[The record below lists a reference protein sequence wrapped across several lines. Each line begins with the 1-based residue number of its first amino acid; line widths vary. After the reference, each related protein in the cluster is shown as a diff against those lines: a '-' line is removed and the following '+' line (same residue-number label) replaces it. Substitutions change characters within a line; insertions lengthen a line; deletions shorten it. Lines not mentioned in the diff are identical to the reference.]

1 MFKNDIMDKYEEEIK
16 KLYEELKNNLGYDI
30 RKIQLKD
37 NIIQINEY
45 IDNNK
50 YNIINNI
57 INKYNN
63 KKFKELDFGV
73 TIYTF
78 NGFIYPVI
86 KKENKEVS
94 VCYNKYGRS
103 YIIRFKKEDINI
115 FFYDL
120 NNRRDRIRL
129 EIYINKENIIKDR
142 VNNIKMNNI
151 VIDKFNEYNN
161 NKEYDKIVMIANE
174 MFNNIE

>member
-1 MFKNDIMDKYEEEIK
+1 MFKNDIMNKYEEEIK
-16 KLYEELKNNLGYDI
+16 RLYEELKDNLGFDI

-37 NIIQINEY
+37 NTIRLNDY
-45 IDNNK
+45 VDNNK

-63 KKFKELDFGV
+63 NKFKELSFGV

-78 NGFIYPVI
+78 NGFIYPI
-86 KKENKEVS
+86 LKKENKEIS

-103 YIIRFKKEDINI
+103 YIIRLKEDNINI

-120 NNRRDRIRL
+120 NNKTDRVRL
-129 EIYINKENIIKDR
+129 EIYKNKEDIKRYKVNII
-142 VNNIKMNNI
+142 NNIL
-151 VIDKFNEYNN
+151 IDKFYEYNN
-161 NKEYDKIVMIANE
+161 NKEYDKIVMIANDL
-174 MFNNIE
+174 FNNIN